1 MLRYATTLATIAGFT
16 ICASLGAAGNS
27 IPLEVG
33 GEANEAKWQF
43 SLATYT
49 FLAQH
54 ARDYTNPIFTADRDW
69 LHLEARYNYEDLK
82 TGSVWLGYNL
92 STGSNLTFEVTPM
105 LGGVFGNITGLAPG
119 YTITVDYKTLEF
131 SMQGEYFF
139 DVGASSNDFFYTWSE
154 LSDSPVEWFRIG
166 VAIERTQASGSNS
179 DFQLG
184 PLIGFK
190 YKDMALT
197 TYWLSAGADEAK
209 FVFAVSVN
217 F

>member
-1 MLRYATTLATIAGFT
+1 MRLCAILTTIAGLAV
-16 ICASLGAAGNS
+16 CASLRATGNS
-27 IPLEVG
+27 IPLEG
-33 GEANEAKWQF
+33 DNETNDAKWQF
-43 SLATYT
+43 SLSTYT

-92 STGSNLTFEVTPM
+92 STGNKVTFELTPM
-105 LGGVFGNITGLAPG
+105 LGGVFGEITGIAPG

-131 SMQGEYFF
+131 SMQGEYFC
-139 DVGASSNDFFYTWSE
+139 DVGTSSNNFFYTWSE

-166 VAIERTQASGSNS
+166 VAVQRTQASSSNS

-190 YKDMALT
+190 YKDIALT
-197 TYWLSAGADEAK
+197 TYWLGGGSDEAK
-209 FVFAVSVN
+209 FVFAATVN